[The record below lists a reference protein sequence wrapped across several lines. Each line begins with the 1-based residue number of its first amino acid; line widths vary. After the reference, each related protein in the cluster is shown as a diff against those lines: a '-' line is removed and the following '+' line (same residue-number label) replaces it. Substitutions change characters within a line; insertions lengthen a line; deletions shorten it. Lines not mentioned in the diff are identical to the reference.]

1 MISRKQN
8 AWERRLR
15 EIEREKERL
24 REQVKDV
31 RRWTH
36 SISDADQLPQEPKWR
51 GTATPDIRRS
61 QAVVGSYGF
70 GLSSVPVLEIHS
82 EESPENETSLDFSPG
97 PDGLETKRVVMPRLQ
112 RTDLL
117 RPAISAQIS
126 PNKLVE
132 PQYDRFR
139 NYFGTTGL
147 KRVREARKE
156 QGSQRIR
163 AIFMMIMVLML
174 GSMLGPMVCNMKP
187 RSCD

>member
-1 MISRKQN
+1 MAISRKHN

-24 REQVKDV
+24 REQVEDV

-36 SISDADQLPQEPKWR
+36 SIPDADRLPQEPKWR
-51 GTATPDIRRS
+51 ETATPDVRRAH
-61 QAVVGSYGF
+61 AVVGSYGI
-70 GLSSVPVLEIHS
+70 GLGTMPVLEIHS

-117 RPAISAQIS
+117 RPAIGGHGPA
-126 PNKLVE
+126 NKLME

-163 AIFMMIMVLML
+163 AVFLILMVLML
-174 GSMLGPMVCNMKP
+174 GFILLKMIT
-187 RSCD
+187 